1 MLSNYLK
8 VLLETYLI
16 LWVVKMFFQVLS
28 DLAKISGITA
38 LISVLIGFLLGFIV
52 LIKYFKTKQVLIFNF
67 FLCIIFTLSPWYP
80 SGLGYLYWIITG
92 EFLNYQIYVLI
103 GTVGVPIAILAWLNV
118 YLSTLKSKKKKKP
131 VLIIYG
137 IVSIFFELYLLYF
150 LLLAPGAPVKSYLGI
165 IIDPTNPMDMDY
177 KGFVLIFLGL
187 SILTA
192 CVTGFH
198 FAAKSMK
205 KEELPEIRWKGRFLL
220 IGFLFFG
227 ISAIFDAIIE
237 MGPTL
242 LVLMRTIL
250 ALATFFFYLG
260 FILPGWSKKL
270 LSIKEKSPLTH

>member
-1 MLSNYLK
+1 M
-8 VLLETYLI
+8 V
-16 LWVVKMFFQVLS
+16 FQVLS
-28 DLAKISGITA
+28 DLAMISGLTA
-38 LISVLIGFLLGFIV
+38 LISILIGFLLGFIV
-52 LIKYFKTKQVLIFNF
+52 LIKFFRTKQVLIFNF

-80 SGLGYLYWIITG
+80 SGLGYLYWIING
-92 EFLNYQIYVLI
+92 EFLNYQMYVLI

-118 YLSTLKSKKKKKP
+118 YLATLKNKNKKKP

-137 IVSIFFELYLLYF
+137 LFSIFFEFYLLYF
-150 LLLAPGAPVKSYLGI
+150 LILAPGAPVDSLLGI
-165 IIDPTNPMDMDY
+165 IHDPTNPMDIDY

-205 KEELPEIRWKGRFLL
+205 KKESSEIRWKGKFLL

-237 MGPTL
+237 MGPLL
-242 LVLMRTIL
+242 LVLMRIIL
-250 ALATFFFYLG
+250 VLATFFFYLG

-270 LSIKEKSPLTH
+270 LSIKEESKITH

>member
-1 MLSNYLK
+1 
-8 VLLETYLI
+8 
-16 LWVVKMFFQVLS
+16 MFFQVLS

-52 LIKYFKTKQVLIFNF
+52 LIKYFKTKQFLIFNF

-80 SGLGYLYWIITG
+80 SGLGYLFWLITG

-118 YLSTLKSKKKKKP
+118 YLSTIKPNKKKL
-131 VLIIYG
+131 VLVLYG
-137 IVSIFFELYLLYF
+137 ILSIFFEIYLFYF
-150 LLLAPGAPVKSYLGI
+150 LFLAPGAPVESLLGI
-165 IIDPTNPMDMDY
+165 INDPNNPMDIDY
-177 KGFVLIFLGL
+177 KVFVLIFLGI

-192 CVTGFH
+192 CITGFH
-198 FAAKSMK
+198 FAANSMK

-260 FILPGWSKKL
+260 FILPQWVKKI
-270 LSIKEKSPLTH
+270 LSIKD

>member
-1 MLSNYLK
+1 
-8 VLLETYLI
+8 
-16 LWVVKMFFQVLS
+16 MFFQVLS
-28 DLAKISGITA
+28 DLAKVSGLTA
-38 LISVLIGFLLGFIV
+38 LIAVLIGFLLGFIV

-80 SGLGYLYWIITG
+80 SGLGYLFWIITG

-118 YLSTLKSKKKKKP
+118 YLSTIKPQKKKL
-131 VLIIYG
+131 VLILYG
-137 IVSIFFELYLLYF
+137 ILSIIFELYLFYF
-150 LLLAPGAPVKSYLGI
+150 LLLAPGAPVNSLLGI
-165 IIDPTNPMDMDY
+165 IIDPTNPMDIDY

-192 CVTGFH
+192 CITGIH

-205 KEELPEIRWKGRFLL
+205 KEETPEIRWKGRFLF

-237 MGPTL
+237 MGPIL
-242 LVLMRTIL
+242 LVLMRIVL
-250 ALATFFFYLG
+250 DLATFFFYLG

-270 LSIKEKSPLTH
+270 LSIKE